1 MVYFDDILL
10 YSMNEEQH
18 FEHLR
23 QVLQVLRDQKL
34 YANLKKCDFLSE
46 SVVFLG
52 YVVSREGIKVD
63 PSKVDAILNWPAP
76 TSIHEVRSF
85 HGLASFYRRFVRNF
99 SSIITHITDCLK
111 CGEFKWTKEADESF
125 QLVKEKMTNASV
137 LALPDF

>member
-1 MVYFDDILL
+1 MPFGLSNAPSTFMRLNNQIFQSFIGKFLVVYFDDILV

-18 FEHLR
+18 LEHLR

-63 PSKVDAILNWPAP
+63 PSKVDAILNCQLLQTFTRYEFFMVWPL
-76 TSIHEVRSF
+76 SIG
-85 HGLASFYRRFVRNF
+85 GLFEISVP
-99 SSIITHITDCLK
+99 SSLLLQI
-111 CGEFKWTKEADESF
+111 A
-125 QLVKEKMTNASV
+125 
-137 LALPDF
+137 